1 MERSIGEI
9 SATDEIVF
17 APKQKKIQVTVFNK
31 NIISDLSEDF
41 VLPDYNPEIRKLL
54 RITPYTPIP
63 SCYVNM
69 SDAEFAGNIN
79 WSVLYVTNEGKL
91 ASAMLSSPFDVT
103 AEYNS
108 DEADPDGDFSAYDDI
123 RTENIVGR
131 VTAPRKIN
139 IKCRLIHYLKVLG
152 EKTCETEL
160 FGNTDTPESI
170 KSLVHTIPACYIKR
184 AYDDSIELTE
194 TLPVSENEKI
204 VFCRSNVSIVD
215 TEITSDGIACRGVVN
230 LKCLVSKEGTAPSPA
245 ERKIPFSIT
254 VPTEFDSDGW
264 NTTAHGKISEISF
277 EESESDTV
285 CRMRLS
291 ISAEAQ
297 KTELV
302 EYTADIFST
311 KNTCECSSTVL
322 HVPSIIFSGK
332 SNFSH
337 DGSSDANGIPDESE
351 IIDAIA
357 SPVAETVSF
366 ENNRYIIFGKIKYNV
381 LYRSE
386 EGEYFVRE
394 TEFPFSFDLSEGKY
408 APKDFFA
415 DICVISTKVRKEGEN
430 IAFSSDMTVN
440 ATVIIETSVNA
451 ISEADFSD
459 EIERENASAFT
470 VVYPSSDET
479 LWSIAKRYLTDPS
492 ALAFSNGIA
501 SENFDSADSLVET
514 KYLII

>member
-9 SATDEIVF
+9 SSTDEIVF
-17 APKQKKIQVTVFNK
+17 APKQQKIQISIFNK
-31 NIISDLSEDF
+31 NIVSELSEDF
-41 VLPDYNPEIRKLL
+41 VLPDYNPEIRRLL
-54 RITPYTPIP
+54 RIIPYTPIP

-69 SDAEFAGNIN
+69 STAEFAGNVN

-108 DEADPDGDFSAYDDI
+108 NEANPDGDFSAYDNI

-139 IKCRLIHYLKVLG
+139 IKCRLIHSLKIFG
-152 EKTCETEL
+152 EKSCEAEL
-160 FGNTDTPESI
+160 FGNTDNPECI
-170 KSLVHTIPACYIKR
+170 KSLAHTIPACYIKM
-184 AYDDSIELTE
+184 AYDDSLELTE
-194 TLPVSENEKI
+194 ALSVAENEKI
-204 VFCRSNVSIVD
+204 VFCKGNVNMSD
-215 TEITSDGIACRGVVN
+215 AEITSDGIACRGVVN
-230 LKCLVSKEGTAPSPA
+230 LKCLVSKEGSVPSPT
-245 ERKIPFSIT
+245 ERKIPFSVT
-254 VPTEFDSDGW
+254 VPAEFDSDGW
-264 NTTAHGKISEISF
+264 NPSAHGKISEISF

-297 KTELV
+297 KTGLV

-311 KNTCECSSTVL
+311 KNICECSLTEFS
-322 HVPSIIFSGK
+322 VPSIIFSGK

-337 DGSSDANGIPDESE
+337 DGSSDADGIPDGAE

-357 SPVAETVSF
+357 SPVAEAVSL
-366 ENNRYIIFGKIKYNV
+366 ENNRYIISGKIKYNV
-381 LYRSE
+381 LYGTDG
-386 EGEYFVRE
+386 GEYSVRE
-394 TEFPFSFDLSEGKY
+394 TEFPFRFDLSEGENS
-408 APKDFFA
+408 PKDFFA
-415 DICVISTKVRKEGEN
+415 DICVNSVKVRKEGEN

-440 ATVIIETSVNA
+440 ATVIKETSVNA

-459 EIERENASAFT
+459 EIEQENTSAFT

-492 ALAFSNGIA
+492 ALASSNGIA
-501 SENFDSADSLVET
+501 SENFDSADSLGET